1 MKTCN
6 VKGCDKKHHA
16 KGYCNKHY
24 LIYYRRM
31 NSSQVTKKKTKL
43 EIKREA
49 SRPKMNNQQLSYQE
63 IAEFV
68 SLLKYVRNT
77 LQYSFTQMEDL
88 LGIHR
93 TTISRWER
101 GLYVPNENINT
112 LKEILNYAVK
122 KLA

>member
-1 MKTCN
+1 MKCCN
-6 VKGCDKKHHA
+6 IEGCDKKHYA

-24 LIYYRRM
+24 LIYYRRI
-31 NSSQVTKKKTKL
+31 NSSQATKKKSKL

-49 SRPKMNNQQLSYQE
+49 SRPKMNNQQLSNQE
-63 IAEFV
+63 ITEFV
-68 SLLKYVRNT
+68 SLLKYVRKT
-77 LQYSFTQMEDL
+77 LQYSFTQMEEL

-101 GLYVPNENINT
+101 GLYVPNEDVNV
-112 LKEILNYAVK
+112 LKDILNYAIK